1 MQHQQSKQNQQ
12 PEQKT
17 QHLVITGGNKGIGLA
32 LVQYYL
38 AQGQQVSVICRHSSP
53 ELAALN
59 ARVYSGVDLADPLQV
74 QAVAAEFA
82 PASVDVLI
90 NNAGIFHQESLQDFS
105 PERVMAQFQV
115 NALAPLLLSQ
125 SMQPCFKA
133 GSKIAM
139 ITSRM
144 GSISDNSSGG
154 YYGYRMAKAALNAGA
169 VSLAKD
175 LKPKQIAVGIYHPG
189 FVQTQMVGF
198 AGDISPEQA
207 AALLAARIS
216 ELGLHNSGVF
226 YHSNGTELAW

>member
-1 MQHQQSKQNQQ
+1 MQNQQ
-12 PEQKT
+12 T
-17 QHLVITGGNKGIGLA
+17 MQHLVITGGNKGIGLA
-32 LVQYYL
+32 LVQHYL
-38 AQGQQVSVICRHSSP
+38 TQGHQVSVICRHSSP

-59 ARVYSGVDLADPLQV
+59 VRVHCGVDLADVLQV

-90 NNAGIFHQESLQDFS
+90 NNAGIFSQETLTDFAVG
-105 PERVMAQFQV
+105 RIQAQFQV

-125 SMQPCFKA
+125 AMLPCLKA

-144 GSISDNSSGG
+144 GSISDNGSGG
-154 YYGYRMAKAALNAGA
+154 YYGYRMAKAALNAGS
-169 VSLAKD
+169 VSLAID

-198 AGDISPEQA
+198 AGDISPDEA
-207 AALLAARIS
+207 ATRLAQRIS

-226 YHSNGTELAW
+226 YHSNGTELPW

>member
-1 MQHQQSKQNQQ
+1 MQNQQ
-12 PEQKT
+12 STNST
-17 QHLVITGGNKGIGLA
+17 QHLVITGGNKGIGLS
-32 LVQYYL
+32 LVQHYL

-53 ELAALN
+53 ELAALQ
-59 ARVYSGVDLADPLQV
+59 ARVYSGVDLADALQV

-90 NNAGIFHQESLQDFS
+90 NNAGIFYQESLQDFS

-125 SMQPCFKA
+125 AMLPSLKA

-154 YYGYRMAKAALNAGA
+154 YYGYRMSKAALNAGA

-198 AGDISPEQA
+198 AGDISPQQA
-207 AALLAARIS
+207 AERLAERIS
-216 ELGLHNSGVF
+216 ALNLNNSGRF
-226 YHSNGTELAW
+226 YHSNGSDLPW